1 MTDRAINTERNYSA
15 GTENLRKSGHAICE
29 CRHQVSYVGNTIMQ
43 GKDSESQIDV
53 EKIFFPIWLQPQV
66 WSNSSLPWLRSHQVP
81 HFHPFA
87 THFPKPSTATG
98 LVLSVSWST
107 NPELRC
113 NQRAKWVY
121 KHEV

>member
-43 GKDSESQIDV
+43 GKDSESQINV

-66 WSNSSLPWLRSHQVP
+66 WSNSSLPWLRSHQAP
-81 HFHPFA
+81 QFCHPFPQ
-87 THFPKPSTATG
+87 TLNSNWPGTISVLVNQSRTQVQPKGQVG
-98 LVLSVSWST
+98 L
-107 NPELRC
+107 
-113 NQRAKWVY
+113 
-121 KHEV
+121 